1 MRKSKIYNLSKE
13 ELQELLNNSNSYA
26 EILECCGIKGSSS
39 TVTLKR
45 VISEYCLDT
54 TIFEENRKRHCI
66 ESAKENHTAIYNI
79 YDKLK
84 RNTKVNNHKLK
95 NKLIELGLKEAKCEM
110 CGITE
115 WLGQPVKFHLH
126 HEDGDHFNNELSNLK
141 ILCPNCHSMTDNYGA
156 YNSERYKKNKAKN
169 YCKDCGKE
177 LSGKTKT
184 GLCEK
189 CYKCFKSENGK
200 TRKHK
205 EPVKDLCP
213 ICKIRYKDIRSKQC
227 AICSNK
233 SREKDLS
240 LIISREELK
249 NLIRTNSFIN
259 IGKMYNVT
267 DNAVRK
273 WCKKYNLPYKKSDI
287 NKYTDKEWENV

>member
-95 NKLIELGLKEAKCEM
+95 NKLIEL
-110 CGITE
+110 
-115 WLGQPVKFHLH
+115 
-126 HEDGDHFNNELSNLK
+126 
-141 ILCPNCHSMTDNYGA
+141 
-156 YNSERYKKNKAKN
+156 
-169 YCKDCGKE
+169 
-177 LSGKTKT
+177 
-184 GLCEK
+184 
-189 CYKCFKSENGK
+189 
-200 TRKHK
+200 
-205 EPVKDLCP
+205 
-213 ICKIRYKDIRSKQC
+213 
-227 AICSNK
+227 
-233 SREKDLS
+233 
-240 LIISREELK
+240 
-249 NLIRTNSFIN
+249 
-259 IGKMYNVT
+259 
-267 DNAVRK
+267 
-273 WCKKYNLPYKKSDI
+273 
-287 NKYTDKEWENV
+287 